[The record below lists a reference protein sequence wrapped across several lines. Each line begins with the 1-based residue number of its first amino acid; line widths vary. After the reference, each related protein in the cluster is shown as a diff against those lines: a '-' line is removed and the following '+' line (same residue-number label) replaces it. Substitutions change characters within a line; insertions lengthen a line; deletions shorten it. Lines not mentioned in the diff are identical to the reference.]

1 VRVLDRLATK
11 RWSRYL
17 GVALALWILI
27 LFGEYIAWGDRIY
40 LGLALLMLALLVA
53 HVWGAWSTCSREK
66 EIEEMRERR

>member
-40 LGLALLMLALLVA
+40 LGLA
-53 HVWGAWSTCSREK
+53 S
-66 EIEEMRERR
+66 